1 MNKRLPLNTVLRSTT
16 GLLIATVWA
25 SACATQYIA
34 REFGFSDVLGPPLFR
49 IADVGGLALI
59 LSHAGAAAA
68 GAGAYVLI
76 ASGAWS
82 HGLGFI
88 AGASVLFLLGSGPF
102 YSPHLLFVWVPA
114 MWDEPALV
122 AVLQQAFAVAITA
135 ALWAGLIIHAILW
148 KEERGRKSL
157 QTPAPPNRRQT
168 AAQQDL
174 ENHVAAS
181 PQSQIGPP
189 VVDGAPHEI
198 HSPVQGVHEES
209 GEADIQ
215 GPTYT
220 PEDFDHDPPAASNG
234 AFHPDPARLSGP
246 NPNLGRGI

>member
-1 MNKRLPLNTVLRSTT
+1 
-16 GLLIATVWA
+16 
-25 SACATQYIA
+25 
-34 REFGFSDVLGPPLFR
+34 
-49 IADVGGLALI
+49 
-59 LSHAGAAAA
+59 
-68 GAGAYVLI
+68 
-76 ASGAWS
+76 
-82 HGLGFI
+82 
-88 AGASVLFLLGSGPF
+88 
-102 YSPHLLFVWVPA
+102 